1 MPWPETPIEPITEF
15 IKVTLK
21 VLLLN
26 AMVSSE
32 YKRLGIR
39 YEDINPFKDII
50 SRRTIFRVDY
60 LFIMEKI
67 GFFRDIISRI
77 SI

>member
-1 MPWPETPIEPITEF
+1 MI
-15 IKVTLK
+15 
-21 VLLLN
+21 
-26 AMVSSE
+26 SSE